1 MVDVLIV
8 DDHPVLA
15 ESFAAMLRGSGVEAR
30 VADADRPG
38 EVLEQ
43 AREHAPEVVLLD
55 LDLGGLGDGRDLI
68 APLADDEQFV
78 VVLTAVT
85 DPIVHAE
92 CLEAGA
98 HGVLTKDTPLEALVE
113 AVQDALEGERPLAS
127 EARRQQLLGDLLAHR
142 REQAGRLAAFERLTP
157 SEARTLAALI
167 DGRSAEEM
175 SQDWY
180 VAITTVR
187 SHIRSVLRKL
197 DVGSQLAAVAKA
209 RQAGWQAPTE

>member
-1 MVDVLIV
+1 MDVLIV

-15 ESFAAMLRGSGVEAR
+15 ESFAAMLRGGGIDASG
-30 VADADRPG
+30 ADADNPG
-38 EVLEQ
+38 EVLAQ
-43 AREHAPEVVLLD
+43 AREHAPQVLLLD
-55 LDLGGLGDGRDLI
+55 LDLGRLGDGRDLI
-68 APLADDEQFV
+68 APLADDGQFV

-98 HGVLTKDTPLEALVE
+98 RGVHTKGTPLETLVE
-113 AVQDALEGERPLAS
+113 AVQDALEGDRPLVS
-127 EARRQQLLGDLLAHR
+127 EARRQQLLSDLLAHR
-142 REQAGRLAAFERLTP
+142 REQDGRLAPFARLTP

-209 RQAGWQAPTE
+209 RQAGWQPPTE